1 MKKHFFC
8 TICCIIFFTV
18 AYSQQKNQAYI
29 DYIQKYAP
37 IAVSEQSKFGIPAS
51 ITLAQGLLESGAGQS
66 ELARKSNN
74 HFGIKCH
81 TGWTGERTYH
91 DDDARQECFRKYQ
104 HVSES
109 YDDHSLFL
117 TSRSRYAE
125 LFKLKPTD
133 YKAWAHGLKK
143 AGYATDPNYAHK
155 LIKIIEDYD
164 LHQLDLNGK
173 ITVATT
179 TKQQDKK
186 STQQEKKAKNGKLS
200 TPTKENLMGEV
211 PAYTPH
217 AVARLNGVK
226 CIIAE
231 AGDSYSSIA
240 HEFGLTEKELLRFN
254 DITKAI
260 PLQKGDRVFLG
271 VKKCRAPKANTYYI
285 VKEGDTA
292 HAISQRYAIR
302 LKKLYDL
309 NQMKYSQGVQ
319 VGQRLRLR

>member
-1 MKKHFFC
+1 MKKILISLCSSFLVM
-8 TICCIIFFTV
+8 T
-18 AYSQQKNQAYI
+18 ASAQQKNQAYI
-29 DYIQKYAP
+29 DYIQKYAS

-164 LHQLDLNGK
+164 LHQLDLKGT
-173 ITVATT
+173 IAGTGVS
-179 TKQQDKK
+179 KQASNSSEK
-186 STQQEKKAKNGKLS
+186 QEKTSKKGKTAAS
-200 TPTKENLMGEV
+200 QRESVIGEI

-226 CIIAE
+226 CVIAE
-231 AGDSYSSIA
+231 SGDSYSSIA
-240 HEFGLTEKELLRFN
+240 SEFGITEKEILRFN
-254 DITKAI
+254 DVSKAI
-260 PLQKGDRVFLG
+260 VLQKGDRVYLG
-271 VKKCRAPKANTYYI
+271 VKKSRASKSNPYYI
-285 VKEGDTA
+285 VKEGDSA
-292 HAISQRYAIR
+292 HAISQRYGIR

-309 NQMKYSQGVQ
+309 NEMNYSKGVQ

>member
-1 MKKHFFC
+1 MKKYCVSLLCLYFVTFS
-8 TICCIIFFTV
+8 
-18 AYSQQKNQAYI
+18 YGQQKNQAYL
-29 DYIQKYAP
+29 DYIQQYSS
-37 IAVSEQSKFGIPAS
+37 IAVSGQAKFGIPAS

-91 DDDARQECFRKYQ
+91 DDDARQECFRKYK

-133 YKAWAHGLKK
+133 YKGWAHGLKK
-143 AGYATDPNYAHK
+143 AGYATDPNYAYK

-164 LHQLDLNGK
+164 LHQLDVNGSLGPS
-173 ITVATT
+173 
-179 TKQQDKK
+179 KQSQPKEQSKVNVQEKSSKKGK
-186 STQQEKKAKNGKLS
+186 STHDAKDKS
-200 TPTKENLMGEV
+200 IGEV

-217 AVARLNGVK
+217 AVARLNGVR

-231 AGDSYSSIA
+231 SGDSYSGIA
-240 HEFGLTEKELLRFN
+240 YEFGLTEKELLRFN
-254 DITKAI
+254 DVTQASS
-260 PLQKGDRVFLG
+260 LQKGDRVYLG
-271 VKKCRAPKANTYYI
+271 KKKSRAPKSTPSYV
-285 VKEGDTA
+285 VKEGDSA
-292 HAISQRYAIR
+292 HAISQRYGIR
-302 LKKLYDL
+302 LKKLYDM
-309 NQMKYSQGVQ
+309 NAMHYSKGVE
-319 VGQRLRLR
+319 VGQKLRLR

>member
-1 MKKHFFC
+1 MKKILISLCSLFLVV
-8 TICCIIFFTV
+8 T
-18 AYSQQKNQAYI
+18 ASAQQKNQAYL
-29 DYIQKYAP
+29 DYIEKYSS
-37 IAVSEQSKFGIPAS
+37 IAVSEQAKFGIPAS

-117 TSRSRYAE
+117 TSRSRYAD

-133 YKAWAHGLKK
+133 YKGWAHGLKK
-143 AGYATDPNYAHK
+143 AGYATDPNYANK

-164 LHQLDLNGK
+164 LHQLDVKGK
-173 ITVATT
+173 IAGSGVSQPAV
-179 TKQQDKK
+179 
-186 STQQEKKAKNGKLS
+186 STEKQEKTSKKGKS
-200 TPTKENLMGEV
+200 GSQRESVMGEI

-217 AVARLNGVK
+217 PVARLNGVK
-226 CIIAE
+226 CVIAE
-231 AGDSYSSIA
+231 SGDSYSSIA
-240 HEFGLTEKELLRFN
+240 SEFGITEKEILRFN
-254 DITKAI
+254 DVTKAV
-260 PLQKGDRVFLG
+260 PLQKGDRVYLG
-271 VKKCRAPKANTYYI
+271 MKKNRASKQNASYT
-285 VKEGDTA
+285 VKEGDSA
-292 HAISQRYAIR
+292 HAISQRYGIR

-309 NQMKYSQGVQ
+309 NEMNYSKGVQ